1 MRPRKLEA
9 SVVPYRVFAR
19 IPVWATLND
28 TREDWTVT
36 GDTGGFEPVLLNLSD
51 HQDYYVVTE
60 ALREFAAAMDHQAE
74 GEDDR
79 VRYNKL
85 PDSDSD
91 APRLRE
97 VAERA
102 RALEESIERQLDAN
116 SEARRTVGDSGS

>member
-1 MRPRKLEA
+1 
-9 SVVPYRVFAR
+9 
-19 IPVWATLND
+19 
-28 TREDWTVT
+28 
-36 GDTGGFEPVLLNLSD
+36 
-51 HQDYYVVTE
+51 
-60 ALREFAAAMDHQAE
+60 MDHQAE